1 MPKYTHSAF
10 YERGSLRSW
19 CFISS
24 AWNVKITLSTLND
37 MTRKLQPLWWN
48 GNNDM
53 LRGWEC
59 SEENNNETVFLNL
72 LLRPHQPGCR
82 CHLPSRNLWQTP
94 NRRTPELLKWKTS
107 MIWGFKHHKNS
118 NFAIFD
124 EVKLCLLLLI
134 WLKSSSWNLCQN
146 QIVSG
151 WERRLSVDFFG
162 TAKCIYLVCVP

>member
-1 MPKYTHSAF
+1 MIFLLPHSAPNQRDPKWCVNAFQDNQGNAKHGKMPKYTHSAF

-94 NRRTPELLKWKTS
+94 SRRTPELLKWKTS

-118 NFAIFD
+118 N
-124 EVKLCLLLLI
+124 LM
-134 WLKSSSWNLCQN
+134 KSNFVYCYWARQN
-146 QIVSG
+146 
-151 WERRLSVDFFG
+151 
-162 TAKCIYLVCVP
+162 